1 MAYVYKHKG
10 VDKLLALLGE
20 GTRSEIK
27 AMVRAG
33 RVTVDGAGARDAG
46 MQVDGAQSDV
56 RLDGRRL
63 CYKAVRHVMLN
74 KPSGVLTAAR
84 DKKQKTVMDLLP
96 PMYAAMGAMPAGRL
110 DKDTEGLLVITSDGQ
125 LAHRII
131 SPRHEVGKVYY
142 ARLDGELTD
151 ADVAALEAGIHIRDA
166 DGEFDAP
173 LGESTGAAVI
183 FGATGGV
190 MEAALR
196 TAAYVLTG
204 ENPNPDAFSEVR
216 TGPGLREATYTVAG
230 IPVRCAVVSGL
241 GNARKLIE
249 RLKEGK
255 VQYDFVEVMA
265 CPGGCVGGGGQPIS
279 AEDEELYGVRGERLY
294 TLDAENPM
302 RFAHENPEVQ
312 ALYHEYLGEPLGETA
327 HHLLHT
333 DHKAW
338 NMCYPVCS

>member
-1 MAYVYKHKG
+1 MSYVYKHKG

-151 ADVAALEAGIHIRDA
+151 EDVAALEAGIHIRDA
-166 DGEFDAP
+166 DGEFDARP
-173 LGESTGAAVI
+173 AKLRRE
-183 FGATGGV
+183 GGD
-190 MEAALR
+190 
-196 TAAYVLTG
+196 AAYIRVT
-204 ENPNPDAFSEVR
+204 
-216 TGPGLREATYTVAG
+216 
-230 IPVRCAVVSGL
+230 
-241 GNARKLIE
+241 
-249 RLKEGK
+249 EGK
-255 VQYDFVEVMA
+255 YHQVKRMFIGSLALDPELKPGEWRELTDDEVALLEIEQIDGDF
-265 CPGGCVGGGGQPIS
+265 G
-279 AEDEELYGVRGERLY
+279 
-294 TLDAENPM
+294 TLDGIAN
-302 RFAHENPEVQ
+302 
-312 ALYHEYLGEPLGETA
+312 ET
-327 HHLLHT
+327 
-333 DHKAW
+333 K
-338 NMCYPVCS
+338 